1 MKKILKDEIIFLFKG
16 EYNVYKECVQMI
28 EQYMPDKSSSFWDI
42 IDKIIKFC
50 NNKKKHYYLIF
61 DQYKNK
67 IDQNGELFKLN
78 EELKLKKKFCLVACC
93 SLNDKDIRYY
103 KIQKLFGS
111 SSIKNK
117 PDNMTILEI
126 DHLLDEI
133 NLSIDNGGEFDNAF
147 EQLGKNIKNYIA
159 LLEEYTS
166 PFKDLDGFLSSK
178 KQLIIQNIFDFY
190 KIEDLKDSN
199 LSFISNLFNFSVGTE
214 YEIKY
219 LAKIQDFI
227 PFKYFDVIKS
237 EKNEEYAEIIYNFQL
252 VKDALNEIY
261 ERLILENTSIY
272 KIFSND
278 KILDEGAL
286 GGIFEKL
293 VIYNMSPKKDEKIS
307 KLFGIFEIGSIHEV
321 IKFVPKKNENWAKTN
336 TKKTGLKPGT
346 YLFKQKNFNGKGF
359 DAAIIIIDEKNEAT
373 VYLFQISINK
383 KEIYTEKKLKK
394 LIGTFIEYFSSLYTF
409 VLDKDRI
416 YFTYIFDFKHKDELL
431 KKCNSNNMKC
441 IFFKPTIKIFTDKNE
456 INLEHVFNL
465 DDIFVC
471 LKKKLFG
478 KEIEMK
484 NLTNKHSQQ
493 IIFNKSQL
501 NSLIKF
507 LKDKY
512 YDYSKIN
519 IIFSNNIVK
528 LEDLFNIEEG
538 ILLRNIEEDEL
549 KIWEK
554 CIKGGTRKYNE
565 IISKLK
571 ETGENDLKEN
581 YIKLLIIKYS
591 DLDFYLI
598 FPNGE
603 IKSIETLP
611 LKYKGNKKYDLFL
624 IEKL

>member
-1 MKKILKDEIIFLFKG
+1 MERNFTYIIDKSNYRSNFSAQLYSLSLNNIYIFFGKGGIGKSISIIQVFKYYYNHSQKGVLYINCKSINKSFKNNIKTMKKILKDEIIFLFKG

-50 NNKKKHYYLIF
+50 NNKKKDYYLIF

-78 EELKLKKKFCLVACC
+78 EELKLKNKFCIVACC

-117 PDNMTILEI
+117 PDNMIILEI

-133 NLSIDNGGEFDNAF
+133 NLSIDNGGKFDNAF

-166 PFKDLDGFLSSK
+166 PFKNLDGFLSSK

-237 EKNEEYAEIIYNFQL
+237 EKNKEYAEIIYNFQL

-346 YLFKQKNFNGKGF
+346 YLFKQKNFNEKGF
-359 DAAIIIIDEKNEAT
+359 DAAIIIIDEKNEA
-373 VYLFQISINK
+373 IS
-383 KEIYTEKKLKK
+383 LH
-394 LIGTFIEYFSSLYTF
+394 
-409 VLDKDRI
+409 
-416 YFTYIFDFKHKDELL
+416 YIHLL
-431 KKCNSNNMKC
+431 L
-441 IFFKPTIKIFTDKNE
+441 IKIEF
-456 INLEHVFNL
+456 I
-465 DDIFVC
+465 
-471 LKKKLFG
+471 
-478 KEIEMK
+478 
-484 NLTNKHSQQ
+484 
-493 IIFNKSQL
+493 
-501 NSLIKF
+501 SLI
-507 LKDKY
+507 
-512 YDYSKIN
+512 
-519 IIFSNNIVK
+519 
-528 LEDLFNIEEG
+528 
-538 ILLRNIEEDEL
+538 
-549 KIWEK
+549 
-554 CIKGGTRKYNE
+554 
-565 IISKLK
+565 
-571 ETGENDLKEN
+571 
-581 YIKLLIIKYS
+581 
-591 DLDFYLI
+591 YLI
-598 FPNGE
+598 LN
-603 IKSIETLP
+603 IKMS
-611 LKYKGNKKYDLFL
+611 Y
-624 IEKL
+624 